1 MGFSDA
7 SLSSPKHKLQPAA
20 SSVQLASHS
29 RNGNKNGVPQKGNEA
44 NLTLGGIDLNNSGSV
59 SIKADK
65 KLLTVQFPNVRDGRV
80 LTLKAETTEDLYEWK
95 TALENVLAHA
105 PSAANAMGQS
115 GIFRSYQADSLDI
128 YLDQLKDKET
138 VNYVVLGRPILL
150 ALEEVDGT
158 PSFLE
163 KALRFIEEHG
173 AKVEGILRQAADVE
187 DVENRV
193 REYEQGKVEFS
204 EGEDAHVVADCVKHV
219 LRELRSFPIPVSCC
233 KALLAA
239 CRTARENRV
248 SAMRTAICDTFPE
261 PNRRLLQRILLMMQ
275 AVASRKDENRM
286 SSSAVAACMAPLLL
300 RPLLV
305 GDCEIENDF
314 DVGGDSS
321 LQLLQAAAA
330 ANHAQGIVITLL
342 EEYNSI
348 FEEGS
353 SSPGPDMYID
363 SEDDESESEDD
374 DLSYD
379 DYYDD
384 EQDESIEG
392 SDVDASDELVSETN
406 SETGDSAVNDEYDK
420 DHNISYSSSKSSE
433 VCDHLEVS
441 LPQSEDIKSCEN
453 FTSQNKT
460 ASANDST
467 KPTDIIEGLSPD
479 QTTMNRSNCPSTS
492 SCNDAISNRK
502 MHRRRTVLGQNH
514 GSKDLSMESIDF
526 LDENEAEVERLEAV
540 KTELHR
546 QIAEE
551 VKINVKLQSYVET
564 RKEALYERRVVLE
577 RNVDKLQEQLLM
589 EKSLRATLEAGLEFP
604 PGTSSELSGIDEK
617 TKTNVEEIVLIE
629 ADLADLERKVNELGL
644 RLNAQLEWNSSS
656 ISQQISSH
664 ERNLKN
670 KPDTEVAAISESDRS
685 IKKQDSHFGGAGNE
699 NERKPESTSLPN
711 KHSPSSK
718 KSVARA
724 EQGASF
730 TTSTITR
737 LTSKLYFLK
746 DRRSQFSNEIRNM
759 NKGKAL
765 ELQLPP
771 PSPNERQSP
780 NKSLLRSPNMSRE
793 NERQSPVPS
802 PNKSRGF
809 EFYMSLMSPKRTRGS
824 ENHSPSTSE
833 KVRGNED
840 HSPQYSEKL
849 RKSDSQPYHS
859 DSQNESSQLY
869 LKRGRSE
876 GNIHN
881 VDKSQLH

>member
-1 MGFSDA
+1 
-7 SLSSPKHKLQPAA
+7 
-20 SSVQLASHS
+20 
-29 RNGNKNGVPQKGNEA
+29 
-44 NLTLGGIDLNNSGSV
+44 
-59 SIKADK
+59 
-65 KLLTVQFPNVRDGRV
+65 
-80 LTLKAETTEDLYEWK
+80 
-95 TALENVLAHA
+95 
-105 PSAANAMGQS
+105 
-115 GIFRSYQADSLDI
+115 
-128 YLDQLKDKET
+128 
-138 VNYVVLGRPILL
+138 
-150 ALEEVDGT
+150 
-158 PSFLE
+158 
-163 KALRFIEEHG
+163 
-173 AKVEGILRQAADVE
+173 
-187 DVENRV
+187 
-193 REYEQGKVEFS
+193 
-204 EGEDAHVVADCVKHV
+204 
-219 LRELRSFPIPVSCC
+219 
-233 KALLAA
+233 
-239 CRTARENRV
+239 
-248 SAMRTAICDTFPE
+248 
-261 PNRRLLQRILLMMQ
+261 
-275 AVASRKDENRM
+275 
-286 SSSAVAACMAPLLL
+286 
-300 RPLLV
+300 
-305 GDCEIENDF
+305 
-314 DVGGDSS
+314 
-321 LQLLQAAAA
+321 
-330 ANHAQGIVITLL
+330 
-342 EEYNSI
+342 
-348 FEEGS
+348 
-353 SSPGPDMYID
+353 MYID

>member
-1 MGFSDA
+1 MFW
-7 SLSSPKHKLQPAA
+7 HTHQ
-20 SSVQLASHS
+20 V
-29 RNGNKNGVPQKGNEA
+29 
-44 NLTLGGIDLNNSGSV
+44 
-59 SIKADK
+59 
-65 KLLTVQFPNVRDGRV
+65 LLMRWG
-80 LTLKAETTEDLYEWK
+80 K
-95 TALENVLAHA
+95 
-105 PSAANAMGQS
+105 

-150 ALEEVDGT
+150 ALQEVNGT

-219 LRELRSFPIPVSCC
+219 LRELRYFPIPVSCC

-286 SSSAVAACMAPLLL
+286 SSSAVAACMAPLLI

-433 VCDHLEVS
+433 VCDYLEVS

-479 QTTMNRSNCPSTS
+479 QTTMNRSNCRSTS

-540 KTELHR
+540 KTELQR

-551 VKINVKLQSYVET
+551 VKINAKLQSYVET
-564 RKEALYERRVVLE
+564 RKEALHERRVVLE
-577 RNVDKLQEQLLM
+577 QNVDKLQEQLLK

-724 EQGASF
+724 EGASF

-849 RKSDSQPYHS
+849 RKSDSLPYHS